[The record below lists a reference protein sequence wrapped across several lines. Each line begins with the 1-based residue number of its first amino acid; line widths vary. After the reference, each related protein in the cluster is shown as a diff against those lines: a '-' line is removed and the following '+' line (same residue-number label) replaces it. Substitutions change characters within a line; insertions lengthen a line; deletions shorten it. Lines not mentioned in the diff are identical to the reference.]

1 MDETPFP
8 VDGIDPDL
16 GPHAASA
23 LSDQEVE
30 YLSGLM
36 MWELSLRLVKKDYLE
51 MLAEAADGRLHLD
64 EEIDQARFER
74 DLMYFERE
82 VLHDIEAIPVVG
94 GSVQEPPTGMY
105 L

>member
-8 VDGIDPDL
+8 VEGIDPDL

-30 YLSGLM
+30 YLSSLLI
-36 MWELSLRLVKKDYLE
+36 WELSLRLTKKDYLDI
-51 MLAEAADGRLHLD
+51 LSEAAESRLHLD
-64 EEIDQARFER
+64 AEIDQARFER
-74 DLMYFERE
+74 DLIYFERE
-82 VLHDIEAIPVVG
+82 VMLDIDAIPVL
-94 GSVQEPPTGMY
+94 GSAGDDPPTGMY